1 MMPDPGDAAAVVA
14 RQVRDSIALKE
25 HLMAQAGLIIQIATQ
40 TAEAFR
46 RGNKVLL
53 FGNGG
58 SAADAEHIACELAG
72 RFHADREPLPAIA
85 LSSNTASVTAIAN
98 DFGYDQVFARQL
110 RGLVTKGD
118 VVVGISTSGAS
129 ANVIVGIQ
137 EAERKG
143 AITVAF
149 TGGAGRL
156 GQIARYALSMPSSD
170 TPRIQESH
178 ITAGHI
184 ISYLVEQ
191 SLFGTSGHAGA
202 SDE

>member
-1 MMPDPGDAAAVVA
+1 MPDPGDQSAVVA
-14 RQVRDSIALKE
+14 RQVRESIALKE
-25 HLMAQAGLIIQIATQ
+25 HLIAQADLIIQVAMQ
-40 TAEAFR
+40 MVEAFR

-72 RFHADREPLPAIA
+72 KFYADRAPLPAIA

-129 ANVIVGIQ
+129 PNVIAGIQ
-137 EAERKG
+137 EAERMG

-156 GQIARYALSMPSSD
+156 RRIARYALSMPSSD

-191 SLFGTSGHAGA
+191 NLFGTSERTGA

>member
-1 MMPDPGDAAAVVA
+1 MPDPGDQSAVVA
-14 RQVRDSIALKE
+14 RQVRESIALKE
-25 HLMAQAGLIIQIATQ
+25 HLMAQADLIIQVAMQ
-40 TAEAFR
+40 MVEAFR

-72 RFHADREPLPAIA
+72 KFYADRAPLPAIA

-129 ANVIVGIQ
+129 PNVIAGIQ
-137 EAERKG
+137 EAERMG

-156 GQIARYALSMPSSD
+156 RRIARYALSMPSSD

-191 SLFGTSGHAGA
+191 NLFGTSERTGA

>member
-1 MMPDPGDAAAVVA
+1 MPDTADQAAVVA

-25 HLMAQAGLIIQIATQ
+25 HLITQAGLIIQIAAQMT
-40 TAEAFR
+40 EAFR
-46 RGNKVLL
+46 RGNKVIL

-72 RFHADREPLPAIA
+72 RFYADRDPLPAMAI
-85 LSSNTASVTAIAN
+85 SSNAASLTAIAN
-98 DFGYDQVFARQL
+98 DFGYEQVFARQL
-110 RGLVTKGD
+110 RGLVTGGD

-129 ANVIVGIQ
+129 PNVIAGIK
-137 EAERKG
+137 EAHTRG

-149 TGGAGRL
+149 TGAKGDLAKTA
-156 GQIARYALSMPSSD
+156 QYALSVPSTD

-178 ITAGHI
+178 MTAGHI
-184 ISYLVEQ
+184 ISYLVERT
-191 SLFGTSGHAGA
+191 LFGTSGAADA